1 MLRVADNVTFTKP
14 APCCLW
20 NVLTHLYGSGQMAV
34 FFKDQK
40 INKGRERKEND
51 MEEEKEEGGW
61 IKAKGRGCW

>member
-1 MLRVADNVTFTKP
+1 M
-14 APCCLW
+14 
-20 NVLTHLYGSGQMAV
+20 
-34 FFKDQK
+34 FFKDKK